1 MPHAYA
7 SVCIATHTV
16 QCKTFHRSQILQTP
30 DSPYISVYLPF
41 TLQYLSQPTDY
52 KHRKIPMPHAYASV
66 YCHTHTQFSAL
77 PFSAHRLSK
86 LRIVLISMSSCHTHC
101 NTSHNPQIVQTPV
114 GPCAACLRQCH
125 CHSHCNTAAI
135 LTHQSRGH
143 AEVVLITFHSRA
155 EWVESPAWPE

>member
-1 MPHAYA
+1 MPTLVSY
-7 SVCIATHTV
+7 CTMHTV
-16 QCKTFHRSQILQTP
+16 MWNMLQSPQILQTP
-30 DSPYISVYLPF
+30 DSSYISVFLSY
-41 TLQYLSQPTDY
+41 TSQYLLTSHKLY
-52 KHRKIPMPHAYASV
+52 KHRKTLRRMPTPVSLLS
-66 YCHTHTQFSAL
+66 HTQFSAL

-155 EWVESPAWPE
+155 EWVESPAWPK